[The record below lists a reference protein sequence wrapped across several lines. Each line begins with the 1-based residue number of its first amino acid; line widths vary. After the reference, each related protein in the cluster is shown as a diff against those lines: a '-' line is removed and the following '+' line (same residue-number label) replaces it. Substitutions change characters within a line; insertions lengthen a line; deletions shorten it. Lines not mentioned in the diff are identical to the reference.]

1 MVLTNFIATVALI
14 GLCSISGNCA
24 DTQSS
29 AELSLRYQ
37 AMQEERSEVDTIED
51 PTQKL
56 EAYKELREKYSD
68 IYTSPSFNEA
78 FTEADI
84 KKICRAVETETYEA
98 DFISKSHIAEVV
110 YARLDDKNFP
120 DTVNKVVVR
129 GQFAFGR
136 SKISPDTR
144 LAVEYA
150 YYFPSEVHGAL
161 YFHNGGKR
169 EAKTSWHGQTY
180 ITTDDVGHNFYGS
193 KGW

>member
-24 DTQSS
+24 DAQSS

-51 PTQKL
+51 PAQKL

-84 KKICRAVETETYEA
+84 KKICQAVETETYEA
-98 DFISKSHIAEVV
+98 DFISKSHIAEVI
-110 YARLDDKNFP
+110 YARLDDNNFP

-136 SKISPDTR
+136 SKISPDTK

-150 YYFPSEVHGAL
+150 Y
-161 YFHNGGKR
+161 
-169 EAKTSWHGQTY
+169 
-180 ITTDDVGHNFYGS
+180 
-193 KGW
+193 